1 MLNAN
6 VFLRDLDISKQM
18 LRFEKNLKMPRGKSY
33 NHEDV
38 LEKAMNVF
46 WENGYEATSVR
57 QLEKEMGIN
66 QFSIY
71 AAFTDKRNLFV
82 ESMHQYRSFVKSHV
96 FQNLLKQDAGIADI
110 LKFLNDFSE
119 KVSSQKYGRGCLI
132 VNTVAEVGAKD
143 EVIFEVTK
151 QYFEFVRTMF
161 REILIRSGEAG
172 ELSSNADVEKCANY
186 LVGVMQG
193 ISVASKVMNK
203 KQLSD
208 FILTAVESI
217 RKL

>member
-1 MLNAN
+1 
-6 VFLRDLDISKQM
+6 
-18 LRFEKNLKMPRGKSY
+18 MPRVKSY
-33 NHEDV
+33 NQNDV

-71 AAFTDKRNLFV
+71 ASFSDKRNLFI
-82 ESMHQYRSFVKSHV
+82 ESMHQYRNFVKSHV
-96 FQNLLKQDAGIADI
+96 FHNLLKPDAGVADI

-119 KVSSQKYGRGCLI
+119 RVNSQKFDRGCLI
-132 VNTVAEVGAKD
+132 VNTVAEVGSKD
-143 EVIFEVTK
+143 ALIFEVTR

-161 REILIRSGEAG
+161 REILSRSGEAG
-172 ELSSNADVEKCANY
+172 ELSPNVDVEKCVNY
-186 LVGVMQG
+186 LVGIMQG

-217 RKL
+217 KKL